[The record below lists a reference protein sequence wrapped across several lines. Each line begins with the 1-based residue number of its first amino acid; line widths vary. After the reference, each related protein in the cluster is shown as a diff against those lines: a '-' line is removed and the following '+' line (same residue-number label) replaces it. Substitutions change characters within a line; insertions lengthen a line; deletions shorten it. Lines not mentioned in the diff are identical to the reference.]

1 MTKILKPQPG
11 AQEMFLSNKADIVI
25 YGGAAGGGKTYAL
38 LLEPLRHINNPSFA
52 AVIFR
57 KNANQI
63 FTTGGLWDS
72 SFMMYPSVGGVPIK
86 TPKPY
91 WRFPSGMK
99 VNFNHLESE
108 KDLMSWQGSQI
119 AMIAFDE
126 LTHFS
131 RQTFFYMLSRNRSTC
146 GVKPYVRCTTNPDSD
161 SWVAEFIEWWIDQNS
176 GFPIPDR
183 SGSIRWMINM
193 DNTISWFETRDEAIK
208 FAVENGLSAKDAK
221 IAPKSVTFIAST
233 LQDNK
238 ILMEKDPGYL
248 ANLMALP
255 LVDRERLLSGNWKIR
270 PAKGLYFKRS
280 RVVMI
285 EELPD
290 DIVRYVRAWDLA
302 ASVAK
307 KNSRPDDG
315 PAYTASV
322 LLGKRK
328 NGRIVVIDVTNKRL
342 SSGDVRN
349 EVRTTAVSDKA
360 KYKNVRIR
368 MSQDPGQAGKEQAES
383 YMKMLSGFN
392 VCIERESGDKESR
405 AEPFSAQWLGI
416 DGSEFGNV
424 DVMVAEWNE
433 TYFSELEA
441 FPEGKYKDMV
451 DSSANAYNEL
461 EKYKTA
467 KIGNS
472 SMLSKSNYWSKI

>member
-1 MTKILKPQPG
+1 MQVLKPQAG
-11 AQEMFLSNKADIVI
+11 AQEMFLSSQADIVI

-38 LLEPLRHINNPSFA
+38 LLEPLRHINNKDFA

-63 FTTGGLWDS
+63 FTTGGLWDN
-72 SFMMYPSVGGVPIK
+72 SFTIYPAVGGRPVK

-99 VNFNHLESE
+99 VGFNHLETE
-108 KDLMSWQGSQI
+108 KDLLSWQGSQI

-131 RQTFFYMLSRNRSTC
+131 KQIFFYMLSRNRSTC
-146 GVKPYVRCTTNPDSD
+146 GVRPYIRCTTNPDSE
-161 SWVAEFIEWWIDQNS
+161 SWVAEFIEWWIDQDT
-176 GFPIPDR
+176 GYPIPDR
-183 SGSIRWMINM
+183 SGVIRYMVKKNEQIMWG
-193 DNTISWFETRDEAIK
+193 DTAEELVDEDTPIT
-208 FAVENGLSAKDAK
+208 D
-221 IAPKSVTFIAST
+221 IKSVTFIPST

-248 ANLMALP
+248 ANLKALP

-270 PAKGLYFKRS
+270 PSKGLYFKRS
-280 RVVMI
+280 RVVML
-285 EELPD
+285 EELPN
-290 DIVRYVRAWDLA
+290 DIVKFVRAWDLA
-302 ASVAK
+302 ASADK

-322 LLGKRK
+322 LLGKRR
-328 NGRIVVIDVTNKRL
+328 NGRTVVIDVTNKRMNA
-342 SSGDVRN
+342 GDVRN
-349 EVRTTAVSDKA
+349 EVKNTAIADKA

-368 MSQDPGQAGKEQAES
+368 MSQDPGQAGKEQAEN
-383 YMKMLSGFN
+383 YLKMLAGFN
-392 VCIERESGDKESR
+392 VCVERETGDKETR
-405 AEPFSAQWLGI
+405 AEPFSAQWLGVE
-416 DGSEFGNV
+416 GSEYGNV
-424 DVMVAEWNE
+424 DVMTADWNE
-433 TYFSELEA
+433 AYFSQMEA

-461 EKYKTA
+461 EKHT
-467 KIGNS
+467 I
-472 SMLSKSNYWSKI
+472 SKLPRSTDGLQKGSYWNKL